1 MSWIQGKTHLLSYC
15 AGKHSRLLEGF
26 PLTRDSNLTS
36 SANYT
41 EGATDI
47 LELEKIRRF
56 TARTGTK
63 WRFAPSGAQWRDGLS
78 ESRVKMLKATLEHF
92 FSGGDYTKYEDF
104 KGKYTHRM
112 KFDNMQFGSW
122 QRKWFSQVLDLFL
135 SLWYRISEL
144 HVRVE
149 HQDPDST
156 HLSPTCRHSCQ
167 AG

>member
-1 MSWIQGKTHLLSYC
+1 M
-15 AGKHSRLLEGF
+15 
-26 PLTRDSNLTS
+26 
-36 SANYT
+36 
-41 EGATDI
+41 DI

-78 ESRVKMLKATLEHF
+78 ESRVKMLKATLEHL

-135 SLWYRISEL
+135 SL
-144 HVRVE
+144 
-149 HQDPDST
+149 
-156 HLSPTCRHSCQ
+156 
-167 AG
+167 